1 MDRSRRFPR
10 LFAPLAALSLVAVAL
25 SGAVQAGE
33 VREEKFEKT
42 YDGTGIDRLRLQNV
56 NGSVRVGTW
65 DKASIRV
72 SAVKRA
78 KGSRAEEALAE
89 TEIRVT
95 KQGSV
100 LDVETILP
108 KPDRTW
114 GIFNWG
120 NRVGAEVAYELQLP
134 ATLAVDIETVN
145 GRVSAERRL
154 APLTLNTV
162 NGSVRV
168 EAHDGPLQ
176 VNTVNGSVDVT
187 FAGLLQG
194 ADLETV
200 NGSVTVACSRDS
212 SFRFDLQTVNGRV
225 SAEGRTAPLT
235 LNTVN
240 GSVRVEAHAAPLN
253 VNTVNGSV
261 EVAFAGPL
269 QAADLETV
277 NGSVT
282 VSCARDSS
290 FRFDLQTVNGKI
302 RSDFPEVTVEGK
314 WGPKEARGTIAEGK
328 GRLAVETVNG
338 EVRIVAVEPAAR

>member
-25 SGAVQAGE
+25 SGVVQAGE

-168 EAHDGPLQ
+168 DAHDGPLQ

-212 SFRFDLQTVNGRV
+212 SFRFDLQTVNG
-225 SAEGRTAPLT
+225 
-235 LNTVN
+235 
-240 GSVRVEAHAAPLN
+240 
-253 VNTVNGSV
+253 
-261 EVAFAGPL
+261 
-269 QAADLETV
+269 
-277 NGSVT
+277 
-282 VSCARDSS
+282 
-290 FRFDLQTVNGKI
+290 KI
-302 RSDFPEVTVEGK
+302 RSDFPDVMVEGK
-314 WGPKEARGTIAEGK
+314 WGPKEARGTIADGK
-328 GRLAVETVNG
+328 NRLTVETVNG
-338 EVRIVAVEPAAR
+338 EVRIVAAEPAAR

>member
-1 MDRSRRFPR
+1 MDRSRRSPH
-10 LFAPLAALSLVAVAL
+10 LVAQVALLSFLAVAL
-25 SGAVQAGE
+25 SGLAEAGQAL
-33 VREEKFEKT
+33 EEKFEKT
-42 YDGTGIDRLRLQNV
+42 YAGTGIDRVRLQNV
-56 NGSVRVGTW
+56 NGAVRVGTW
-65 DKASIRV
+65 VRAEIRV

-78 KGSRAEEALAE
+78 KGSGAEEALE
-89 TEIRVT
+89 QTVIRVT

-108 KPDRTW
+108 KPTRSW

-120 NRVGAEVAYELQLP
+120 NRAGAEVAYELLLP
-134 ATLAVDIETVN
+134 AGLEVDVETVN
-145 GRVSAERRL
+145 GK
-154 APLTLNTV
+154 
-162 NGSVRV
+162 
-168 EAHDGPLQ
+168 
-176 VNTVNGSVDVT
+176 
-187 FAGLLQG
+187 
-194 ADLETV
+194 
-200 NGSVTVACSRDS
+200 
-212 SFRFDLQTVNGRV
+212 V
-225 SAEGRTAPLT
+225 SAEGRLAPLT

-282 VSCARDSS
+282 VSCARESS
-290 FRFDLQTVNGKI
+290 FRYDLQTVNGKI

-314 WGPKEARGTIAEGK
+314 WGPKEARGAIADGQ

-338 EVRIVAVEPAAR
+338 EVRIVALEPSAH